1 MKAPTPKPQRCAI
14 YTRKSTEH
22 NLDLAFNSLDAQRE
36 ACEAYI
42 KSQAHEGWRL
52 SPERYDDGGLSGAS
66 LERPALQAL
75 LEHVR
80 ARNIDIIVVYKVDR
94 LTRSLAD
101 FAKLMEIFDDHEVSF
116 VSVTQSFNT
125 TSSMGR
131 LTLNVLLS
139 FAQFEREVIG
149 ERVRDKIAASKRN
162 GIWVGGPVPLG
173 YRSIGKKLEVAPED
187 ADLVHKIFTDYLRLG
202 SIEDLAAALEAE
214 GVKPKP
220 RVLASARTIAAPRF
234 MVGAL
239 AHILKNRFYIGEVAY
254 RGEVHKGEQAPILAR
269 ELFDAVQEKL
279 AGQAVRRKMRRTQSA
294 SLLTGLIFD
303 DRGNPM
309 SPSHAN
315 KKGVRYRYYVSQA
328 LLQKQRAEVGSVA
341 RVSGPDIEAIVVDSV
356 RRAIAARDVE
366 APDHTVN
373 RHADAGSRD
382 QPTIETSASTV
393 AAASPDSDRDLIA
406 RCIARVVLRP
416 CAIEITLN
424 DKRDDDGDALRAEAC
439 FKQQSTDRTAKR
451 AARSDNERSE
461 AESYI
466 SDIEPSIGGADA
478 ERLLSIP
485 WSPPVAR
492 RRKGVVHLPGSHDLD
507 PRDRDVLLT
516 AIAKARSWMND
527 LMDGRVQSFEE
538 LAEREQKVV
547 RHIRFLAPLA
557 FLSPRIVAAIAN
569 GDVPASVTVSG
580 LVRSLPFNWAEQ
592 EQRFGLR

>member
-1 MKAPTPKPQRCAI
+1 MKAAIPKPQRCAI

-42 KSQAHEGWRL
+42 KSQAHEGWKLIRDKF
-52 SPERYDDGGLSGAS
+52 DDGGLSGAS
-66 LERPALQAL
+66 LERPALQTL
-75 LEHVR
+75 LEQVR
-80 ARNIDIIVVYKVDR
+80 SRKVDIVVVYKVDR

-101 FAKLMEIFDDHEVSF
+101 FAKLVELFDEHEVSF

-149 ERVRDKIAASKRN
+149 ERVRDKIAASKRR

-173 YRSIGKKLEVAPED
+173 YRSAGKKLEVVAEE
-187 ADLVHKIFTDYLRLG
+187 AALVRKIYEDYLRLG
-202 SIEDLAAALEAE
+202 SIGELAAALESE

-220 RVLASARTIAAPRF
+220 RMLANGTAIAAERF
-234 MVGAL
+234 MVGPL
-239 AHILKNRFYIGEVAY
+239 AHMLKNRFYIGEVAY
-254 RGEVHKGEQAPILAR
+254 RGEIHKGEHAPILDR
-269 ELFDAVQEKL
+269 QLFDAVQARL
-279 AGQAVRRKMRRTQSA
+279 AERAVRRKIRRSRSP
-294 SLLTGLIFD
+294 SLLIRLIFD

-328 LLQKQRAEVGSVA
+328 VLQRRKSEAGSVS
-341 RVSGPDIEAIVVDSV
+341 RVSGPDIENIVIEAL
-356 RRAIAARDVE
+356 RRAL
-366 APDHTVN
+366 
-373 RHADAGSRD
+373 ADRN
-382 QPTIETSASTV
+382 V
-393 AAASPDSDRDLIA
+393 AADNHDGDRGADVSERDRMTTKTTGSLVTAPSPDSDRDLIA
-406 RCIARVVLRP
+406 RHVVRIVLRP
-416 CAIEITLN
+416 RAIEIAMS
-424 DKRDDDGDALRAEAC
+424 DKTDEHGDASRAAAGVEWR
-439 FKQQSTDRTAKR
+439 FPDDVDRR
-451 AARSDNERSE
+451 AARSDRGATETERLLT
-461 AESYI
+461 
-466 SDIEPSIGGADA
+466 DGEPSIASADA
-478 ERLLSIP
+478 IRSISIP
-485 WSPPVAR
+485 WTPSVAR
-492 RRKGVVHLPGSHDLD
+492 RRKGIVHRASLGLD
-507 PRDRDVLLT
+507 PRDRDALLT

-527 LMDGRVQSFEE
+527 LLEQRVQSFEE
-538 LAEREQKVV
+538 IAEREQKVA

-569 GDVPASVTVSG
+569 GDVPAGVTVCG